1 MGQSPGHRLAG
12 HRLAGHRLAAHS
24 SQLLVMLGHDAYEH
38 GTPQNTHP
46 HPPSAGNHPLLIRS
60 HSCCHSAEA
69 RGNKGT
75 ARQKG
80 GWAGARCPRASVCGA
95 SGAFSQV
102 GRSPDQNGALR
113 SSGELQGPRQ
123 LTPLRWASLHSVGGV
138 EDEPLP
144 GGMLGR
150 CI

>member
-69 RGNKGT
+69 RGNKGK

-113 SSGELQGPRQ
+113 SSGELQAAPTADAPSLGQP
-123 LTPLRWASLHSVGGV
+123 PLCRWGG
-138 EDEPLP
+138 
-144 GGMLGR
+144 R
-150 CI
+150 